1 MVSRREYALYD
12 TLKNLSFL
20 AMIASVFLLFHGKT
34 GMRTLRAGKIQTAQN
49 MLRKGKFLILI
60 IALLMVAICSQ
71 VKEMKHIIH
80 PHGPPKHQEEMN
92 KKPEQPFKFSGP
104 YDVDA

>member
-20 AMIASVFLLFHGKT
+20 MLIAGIFLMFHGRT
-34 GMRTLRAGKIQTAQN
+34 GMKTLRAGKVQVAQR
-49 MLRKGKFLILI
+49 MVKKGKFLMSIL
-60 IALLMVAICSQ
+60 AVLMVAICFQ

-80 PHGPPKHQEEMN
+80 PHGPPKHHEEMN
-92 KKPEQPFKFSGP
+92 KKPE
-104 YDVDA
+104 